1 MLSDFGTF
9 SSETA
14 LQLFEEALARA
25 EKAGDV
31 VGTVALG
38 AAYATTLIGWG
49 GDSADDARHS
59 AERALSDARALR
71 QPALIAMGLLALGE
85 ALVVSG
91 EAERGFA
98 MLRESC
104 ELSSKINSTWQSLHA
119 LAALAA
125 VQAFHGDPVRAAL
138 DLHELLERFQ
148 GRDDPLD
155 LGMGSLVGALAVFCR
170 IGRPDLAARADGQI
184 RFSSTAAVGVLG
196 GYLGWYKRAVSEAR
210 AALGDQRYESL
221 AREGAT
227 LPLETFVDEMIASLN
242 EFLAEAREDQ
252 PQ

>member
-1 MLSDFGTF
+1 
-9 SSETA
+9 
-14 LQLFEEALARA
+14 
-25 EKAGDV
+25 
-31 VGTVALG
+31 
-38 AAYATTLIGWG
+38 
-49 GDSADDARHS
+49 
-59 AERALSDARALR
+59 
-71 QPALIAMGLLALGE
+71 
-85 ALVVSG
+85 
-91 EAERGFA
+91 
-98 MLRESC
+98 LREKS
-104 ELSSKINSTWQSLHA
+104 
-119 LAALAA
+119 
-125 VQAFHGDPVRAAL
+125 R
-138 DLHELLERFQ
+138 DLHEQLVNAIREWHPYPQ
-148 GRDDPLD
+148 PTDYAQHLD
-155 LGMGSLVGALAVFCR
+155 GALAVFCR